1 MKNNKFILD
10 HKYIHDYG
18 TLDKTLMGSKTTKT
32 LIKFIIKGLSR
43 RTEEW
48 KEAGEEIVEYWLD
61 CSEHNRIKRVSA
73 RMGYAKR
80 QNSNDEN

>member
-1 MKNNKFILD
+1 MKNNRFIFD
-10 HKYIHDYG
+10 HKYIYDYG
-18 TLDKTLMGSKTTKT
+18 TLDKTLMESKTTKT

-48 KEAGEEIVEYWLD
+48 KEAGEDIVEYWLD
-61 CSEHNRIKRVSA
+61 CNEANEAKRKTA